1 MLSIST
7 CKNKSTEASGALY
20 IPTYE
25 YNYKVITRCDTILQ
39 EYYITDRRKCENTKR
54 CTSMNSTKDAHEFT
68 EGKLERRTRAWKD
81 RALDGL
87 LGIHALVVRF

>member
-7 CKNKSTEASGALY
+7 GKKQSMKVCGVLY

-25 YNYKVITRCDTILQ
+25 YNYKVIIGCDTILH

-54 CTSMNSTKDAHEFT
+54 YIIIKNALTSYKK
-68 EGKLERRTRAWKD
+68 KLEGRAG
-81 RALDGL
+81 GL
-87 LGIHALVVRF
+87 EG